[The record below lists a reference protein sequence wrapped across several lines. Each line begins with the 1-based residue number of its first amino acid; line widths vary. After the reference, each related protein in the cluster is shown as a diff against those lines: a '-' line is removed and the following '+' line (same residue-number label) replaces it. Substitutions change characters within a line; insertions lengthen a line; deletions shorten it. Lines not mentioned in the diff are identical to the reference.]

1 MNLCLNIVLA
11 SIIILLAIFVLWF
24 LVSSFFITLHH
35 MCEEDCNMYDS
46 EAEDNYFDKDKPKT

>member
-35 MCEEDCNMYDS
+35 MCEEDCNLYDN
-46 EAEDNYFDKDKPKT
+46 ETNDTLFDKDKHKT